1 MSLPTR
7 CASAYFVTIEMRVSF
22 LRFVIA
28 RCVAATVLSAACLA
42 VDVKTVAA
50 AVDAHYNHLHSLEAE
65 FTEVY
70 RGSGMD
76 RTETGTLWLKKP
88 GKMRWEYR
96 SPKDK
101 LFVSNGKDAW
111 FYVPDDHQAR
121 KTDAKK
127 LEDIR
132 SPLAFLLGKA
142 KLEKELQGLSLAPDV
157 PPLQPEN
164 VVLRGVPQA
173 LADRV
178 SEILLE
184 ITPDHRIARIIIQ
197 EVDGAA
203 TEYRFD
209 AIKEDVAIADGR
221 FQFKP
226 PPGTE
231 TVEEGLEP

>member
-1 MSLPTR
+1 MRLPL
-7 CASAYFVTIEMRVSF
+7 

-28 RCVAATVLSAACLA
+28 RCVAVSLMSTACLA
-42 VDVKTVAA
+42 ADVKTVAA
-50 AVDAHYNHLHSLEAE
+50 AVDAHYNHLHSLQTE

-111 FYVPDDHQAR
+111 FYVPTDRQAR

-142 KLEKELQGLSLAPDV
+142 KLEKELQALSLAPDV
-157 PPLQPEN
+157 TPLQPEN

-197 EVDGAA
+197 GVDGAV

-209 AIKEDVAIADGR
+209 AIQEDVSIADAR

-231 TVEEGLEP
+231 TVEAGLEP

>member
-1 MSLPTR
+1 MRLPL
-7 CASAYFVTIEMRVSF
+7 
-22 LRFVIA
+22 LRLVLA
-28 RCVAATVLSAACLA
+28 QCVAATFLAATCAA
-42 VDVKTVAA
+42 VDVKTLAA

-101 LFVSNGKDAW
+101 LFVSDGKDAW
-111 FYVPDDHQAR
+111 FYVPDDRQAR

-127 LEDIR
+127 LDDIR
-132 SPLAFLLGKA
+132 SPLAFLLGKT

-157 PPLQPEN
+157 PPLQPQN

-184 ITPDHRIARIIIQ
+184 ITPDHQITRIVIQ

-209 AIKEDVAIADGR
+209 AIKENISIADGR

-231 TVEEGLEP
+231 IVEGGLEP

>member
-1 MSLPTR
+1 M
-7 CASAYFVTIEMRVSF
+7 
-22 LRFVIA
+22 
-28 RCVAATVLSAACLA
+28 AATFLAATCLA

-76 RTETGTLWLKKP
+76 RTESGTLWLKKP

-111 FYVPDDHQAR
+111 FYVPDDRQAR

-127 LEDIR
+127 LQDIR
-132 SPLAFLLGKA
+132 SPLAFLLGKI
-142 KLEKELQGLSLAPDV
+142 KLEKELRGLSLAPDV
-157 PPLQPEN
+157 PPLQPQD

-178 SEILLE
+178 SEIVLE
-184 ITPDHRIARIIIQ
+184 ITPDHQIARIVIQ

-203 TEYRFD
+203 TEFRFD

-221 FQFKP
+221 FHFKP

-231 TVEEGLEP
+231 TVDEGLEP